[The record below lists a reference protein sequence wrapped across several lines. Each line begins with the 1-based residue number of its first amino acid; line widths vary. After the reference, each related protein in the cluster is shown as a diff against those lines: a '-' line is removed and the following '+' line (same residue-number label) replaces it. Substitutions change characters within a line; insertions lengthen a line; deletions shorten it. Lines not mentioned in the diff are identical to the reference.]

1 MITDPWF
8 YAAAVPAALIAAV
21 SKGGFGGGLVV
32 MAVPI
37 MSLAVP
43 PVQAAAIMLP
53 ILCLMDLFTVWA
65 YRKAWDKRNMLIL
78 APAGL
83 AGTAIGWVTF
93 RSLDQDAV
101 RLLIGVIAV
110 SFALYFFLP
119 FFRPPEKAAGTS
131 VAKGGFWGTLAGFTS
146 FVAHAGGPP
155 INVYLLPQRLEKRFY
170 VGTTAVYFMVLNYLK
185 LVPYVELGQ
194 FRWANL
200 STALVLLPLAP
211 LGVWLGLKLQR
222 RINDVMF
229 YKVCY
234 GLLLLTGVKLLGD
247 GLRLW

>member
-53 ILCLMDLFTVWA
+53 ILCLTDLFTVWA

-78 APAGL
+78 FPAGL
-83 AGTAIGWVTF
+83 IGTGIGWASF
-93 RSLDQDAV
+93 RYLDDDAV
-101 RLLIGVIAV
+101 RLLIGVIAI
-110 SFALYFFLP
+110 SFALYYFLP
-119 FFRPPEKAAGTS
+119 FRRPTQAAGTS
-131 VAKGGFWGTLAGFTS
+131 WRKGGFWGTVAGFTS

-155 INVYLLPQRLEKRFY
+155 TYVYLLPQRMDKRFY
-170 VGTTAVYFMVLNYLK
+170 VGTTAVFFLSLNYLK
-185 LVPYVELGQ
+185 LIPYTQLGQ
-194 FRWANL
+194 FRWENV
-200 STALVLLPLAP
+200 STALVLLPLTP
-211 LGVWLGLKLQR
+211 VGVWLGLKMQQR
-222 RINDVMF
+222 VTDTLF
-229 YKVCY
+229 YNVCY
-234 GLLLLTGVKLLGD
+234 ACLLVTGLKLLAD
-247 GLRLW
+247 ALHLF